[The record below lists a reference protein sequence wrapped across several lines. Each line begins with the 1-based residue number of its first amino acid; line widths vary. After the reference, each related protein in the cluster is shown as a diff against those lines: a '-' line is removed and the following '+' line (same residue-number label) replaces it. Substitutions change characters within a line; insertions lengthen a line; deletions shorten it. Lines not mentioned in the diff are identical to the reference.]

1 MAKKIPEHIAFQLAQ
16 KTKEQAKKL
25 KEAEKKVKEAE
36 KKVKDADKKAKEAD
50 KKAKEAEEA
59 EGEGEEDDSEIDLD
73 ILDELDDLDDFD
85 DFDDFDDVEEEDAEE
100 EDAEEE
106 DVEEVVEEVGEEVS
120 EAEDEIS
127 QSEESGDDQLEALLK
142 QAKGPVFE
150 SKVERANRLAEE
162 GDFNEALEIWKEL
175 TASDGNDPANWR
187 GLASVLESRNDSG
200 DADKAK
206 TAKDHADR
214 LETQAVADA
223 TGRKMED
230 IIADLLDDGILNFS
244 AGSDAKEQTITEE
257 SDDDD
262 LTKLPGIGSV
272 GQQKLNFAG
281 IDTFE
286 QLSEKSDEE
295 IAEILDAK
303 KVESWSGMARMLAK
317 EKK

>member
-25 KEAEKKVKEAE
+25 KEAEKKIKEAE
-36 KKVKDADKKAKEAD
+36 KKAKDADKKAKEAD

-59 EGEGEEDDSEIDLD
+59 EQEDDSEIDLD

-85 DFDDFDDVEEEDAEE
+85 DFDDFDEVEEEVVEDAEE
-100 EDAEEE
+100 VAEE
-106 DVEEVVEEVGEEVS
+106 VR
-120 EAEDEIS
+120 EAEVDIPP
-127 QSEESGDDQLEALLK
+127 SEESGDDELDALLK

-150 SKVERANRLAEE
+150 SKVERANRLSEE
-162 GDFNEALEIWKEL
+162 GDFNAALEIWKEL

-187 GLASVLESRNDSG
+187 GLASVLESRNNLG

-214 LETQAVADA
+214 LETQAIADA

-244 AGSDAKEQTITEE
+244 AGSDAKDLAD
-257 SDDDD
+257 SDDSGDDD
-262 LTKLPGIGSV
+262 LTKLPGIGNV
-272 GQQKLNFAG
+272 GQQKLNYAG

-286 QLSEKSDEE
+286 ELSERSDEE

-317 EKK
+317 EKKQ

>member
-25 KEAEKKVKEAE
+25 KEAEKKLKEAE
-36 KKVKDADKKAKEAD
+36 KKAKDADKKAKEAD

-59 EGEGEEDDSEIDLD
+59 EQEDDSEIDLD

-85 DFDDFDDVEEEDAEE
+85 DFDDFDEVEEEVVEDAEE
-100 EDAEEE
+100 
-106 DVEEVVEEVGEEVS
+106 VR
-120 EAEDEIS
+120 EAEVDIPP
-127 QSEESGDDQLEALLK
+127 SEESGDDELDALLK

-150 SKVERANRLAEE
+150 SKVERANRLSEE
-162 GDFNEALEIWKEL
+162 GDFNAALEIWKEL

-187 GLASVLESRNDSG
+187 GLASVLESRNNLG

-214 LETQAVADA
+214 LETQAIADA

-244 AGSDAKEQTITEE
+244 AGSDAKDLAD
-257 SDDDD
+257 SDDSGDDD

-272 GQQKLNFAG
+272 GQQKLNYAG

-286 QLSEKSDEE
+286 QLSERSDEE

-317 EKK
+317 EKKQ

>member
-25 KEAEKKVKEAE
+25 KEAEKKIKEAE
-36 KKVKDADKKAKEAD
+36 KKAKDADKKAKEAD

-59 EGEGEEDDSEIDLD
+59 EQEDDSEIDLD

-85 DFDDFDDVEEEDAEE
+85 DFDDFDEVEEEVVEDAEE
-100 EDAEEE
+100 VAEE
-106 DVEEVVEEVGEEVS
+106 VR
-120 EAEDEIS
+120 EAEVDIPP
-127 QSEESGDDQLEALLK
+127 SEESGDDELDALLK

-150 SKVERANRLAEE
+150 SKVERANRLSEE
-162 GDFNEALEIWKEL
+162 GDFNAALEIWKEL

-187 GLASVLESRNDSG
+187 GLASVLESRNNLG

-214 LETQAVADA
+214 LETQAIADA

-244 AGSDAKEQTITEE
+244 AGSDAKDLAD
-257 SDDDD
+257 SDDSGDDD
-262 LTKLPGIGSV
+262 LTKLPGIGNV
-272 GQQKLNFAG
+272 GQQKLNYAG

-286 QLSEKSDEE
+286 QLSERSDEE

-317 EKK
+317 EKKQ

>member
-25 KEAEKKVKEAE
+25 KEAEKKIKEAE
-36 KKVKDADKKAKEAD
+36 KKAKDADKKVKEAD

-59 EGEGEEDDSEIDLD
+59 DKKAKEAEQEDDSEIDLD

-85 DFDDFDDVEEEDAEE
+85 DFDDFDEE
-100 EDAEEE
+100 EEE
-106 DVEEVVEEVGEEVS
+106 DVEDAEQVVEEVS
-120 EAEDEIS
+120 EAEVDIPP
-127 QSEESGDDQLEALLK
+127 SEESGDDELDALLK

-150 SKVERANRLAEE
+150 SKVERANRLSEE
-162 GDFNEALEIWKEL
+162 GDFNAALEIWKEL

-187 GLASVLESRNDSG
+187 GLASVLESRNDLG

-214 LETQAVADA
+214 LETQAIADA

-244 AGSDAKEQTITEE
+244 AGSDAKDLAN
-257 SDDDD
+257 SDDSGDDD
-262 LTKLPGIGSV
+262 LTKLPGIGNV
-272 GQQKLNFAG
+272 GQQKLNYAG

-286 QLSEKSDEE
+286 QLSERSDEE

-303 KVESWSGMARMLAK
+303 KVESWSGMARMLVK
-317 EKK
+317 EKKQ

>member
-25 KEAEKKVKEAE
+25 KEAEKKIKEAE
-36 KKVKDADKKAKEAD
+36 KKAKDADKKAKDADKKAKEAD

-59 EGEGEEDDSEIDLD
+59 GQDDDSEIDLD

-85 DFDDFDDVEEEDAEE
+85 DFDDFDEVEEEEVVEDAEE
-100 EDAEEE
+100 VA
-106 DVEEVVEEVGEEVS
+106 EEVS
-120 EAEDEIS
+120 EAEVDIPP
-127 QSEESGDDQLEALLK
+127 SEESGDDELDALLK

-150 SKVERANRLAEE
+150 SKVERANRLSEE
-162 GDFNEALEIWKEL
+162 GDFNAALEIWKEL

-187 GLASVLESRNDSG
+187 GLASVLESRNDLG

-214 LETQAVADA
+214 LETQAIADA

-244 AGSDAKEQTITEE
+244 AGSDAKDLAD
-257 SDDDD
+257 SDDSGDDD
-262 LTKLPGIGSV
+262 LTKLPGIGNV
-272 GQQKLNFAG
+272 GQQKLNYAG

-286 QLSEKSDEE
+286 QLSERSDEE

-303 KVESWSGMARMLAK
+303 KVEAWSGMARMLAK
-317 EKK
+317 EKKQ

>member
-25 KEAEKKVKEAE
+25 KEAEKKIKEAE
-36 KKVKDADKKAKEAD
+36 KKIKEADKKAKEAD
-50 KKAKEAEEA
+50 KKAKEAEQ
-59 EGEGEEDDSEIDLD
+59 EDDSEIDLD
-73 ILDELDDLDDFD
+73 VLDELDDLDDFD
-85 DFDDFDDVEEEDAEE
+85 DFDDFDEI
-100 EDAEEE
+100 EEE
-106 DVEEVVEEVGEEVS
+106 DVEDAEEVVEEVS
-120 EAEDEIS
+120 EAEVDIPP
-127 QSEESGDDQLEALLK
+127 SEESGDVELDALLK

-150 SKVERANRLAEE
+150 SKVERANRLSEE
-162 GDFNEALEIWKEL
+162 GDFNAALEIWKEL

-187 GLASVLESRNDSG
+187 GLASVLESRNDPG
-200 DADKAK
+200 DSDKAK

-214 LETQAVADA
+214 LETQAIADA

-244 AGSDAKEQTITEE
+244 AGSDAKDLAN
-257 SDDDD
+257 SDDSDDDDD
-262 LTKLPGIGSV
+262 LTKLPGIGNV
-272 GQQKLNFAG
+272 GQQKLNYAG

-286 QLSEKSDEE
+286 QLSERSDEE

-317 EKK
+317 EKKQ

>member
-25 KEAEKKVKEAE
+25 KEAEKKIKEAE
-36 KKVKDADKKAKEAD
+36 KKAKEADKKAKEAD
-50 KKAKEAEEA
+50 KKAKEAEQ
-59 EGEGEEDDSEIDLD
+59 EDDSEIDLD

-85 DFDDFDDVEEEDAEE
+85 DFDDFDEI
-100 EDAEEE
+100 EEE
-106 DVEEVVEEVGEEVS
+106 DVEDAEEVVEEVS
-120 EAEDEIS
+120 EAEVDIPP
-127 QSEESGDDQLEALLK
+127 SEESGDDELDALLK

-150 SKVERANRLAEE
+150 SKVERANRLSEE
-162 GDFNEALEIWKEL
+162 GDFNAALEIWKEL

-187 GLASVLESRNDSG
+187 GLASVLESRNDPG
-200 DADKAK
+200 DSDKAK

-214 LETQAVADA
+214 LETQAIADA

-244 AGSDAKEQTITEE
+244 AGSDAKDLAN
-257 SDDDD
+257 SDDSDDDDD
-262 LTKLPGIGSV
+262 LTKLPGIGNV
-272 GQQKLNFAG
+272 GQQKLNYAG

-286 QLSEKSDEE
+286 QLSERSDEE

-317 EKK
+317 EKKQ

>member
-25 KEAEKKVKEAE
+25 KEAEKKIKEAE
-36 KKVKDADKKAKEAD
+36 KKIKEADKKAKEAD
-50 KKAKEAEEA
+50 KKAKEAEQ
-59 EGEGEEDDSEIDLD
+59 EDDSEIDLD

-85 DFDDFDDVEEEDAEE
+85 DFDDFDEI
-100 EDAEEE
+100 EEE
-106 DVEEVVEEVGEEVS
+106 DVEDAEEVVEEVS
-120 EAEDEIS
+120 EAEVDIPP
-127 QSEESGDDQLEALLK
+127 SEESGDDELDALLK

-150 SKVERANRLAEE
+150 SKVERANRLSEE
-162 GDFNEALEIWKEL
+162 GDFNAALEIWKEL

-187 GLASVLESRNDSG
+187 GLASVLESRNDPG
-200 DADKAK
+200 DSDKAK

-214 LETQAVADA
+214 LETQAIADA

-244 AGSDAKEQTITEE
+244 AGSDAKDLAN
-257 SDDDD
+257 SDDSDDDDD
-262 LTKLPGIGSV
+262 LTKLPGIGNV
-272 GQQKLNFAG
+272 GQQKLNYAG

-286 QLSEKSDEE
+286 QLSERSDEE

-317 EKK
+317 EKKQ

>member
-25 KEAEKKVKEAE
+25 KQAEKKLKEAE
-36 KKVKDADKKAKEAD
+36 KKAKDADKKAKEAD
-50 KKAKEAEEA
+50 KKAKEAD
-59 EGEGEEDDSEIDLD
+59 EDEQEDEIDLD

-85 DFDDFDDVEEEDAEE
+85 DFDDFDDEEEEEEDL
-100 EDAEEE
+100 E
-106 DVEEVVEEVGEEVS
+106 DVEEVVEEVPEEVVEEVT
-120 EAEDEIS
+120 EADVEIPP
-127 QSEESGDDQLEALLK
+127 SEESGDDELDALLK

-200 DADKAK
+200 DLDKAK

-214 LETQAVADA
+214 LETQAIADA

-244 AGSDAKEQTITEE
+244 AGSDAKEQTNSEE
-257 SDDDD
+257 IDDDDD

-286 QLSEKSDEE
+286 QLSERSDEE

-303 KVESWSGMARMLAK
+303 KIESWSGMARMLAK
-317 EKK
+317 EKKQ

>member
-25 KEAEKKVKEAE
+25 KEAEKKLKEAE
-36 KKVKDADKKAKEAD
+36 KKAKDADKKAKEAD

-59 EGEGEEDDSEIDLD
+59 EQEDDSEIDLD
-73 ILDELDDLDDFD
+73 ILDELDDMDDFD
-85 DFDDFDDVEEEDAEE
+85 DFDNFDEVEEEVVEDAEE
-100 EDAEEE
+100 VAEE
-106 DVEEVVEEVGEEVS
+106 VR
-120 EAEDEIS
+120 EAEVDIPP
-127 QSEESGDDQLEALLK
+127 SEESGDDELDALLK

-150 SKVERANRLAEE
+150 SKVERANRLSEE
-162 GDFNEALEIWKEL
+162 GDFNAALEIWKEL

-187 GLASVLESRNDSG
+187 GLASVLESRNDLG

-214 LETQAVADA
+214 LETQAIADA

-244 AGSDAKEQTITEE
+244 AGSDAKDLAD
-257 SDDDD
+257 SDDSGDDD

-272 GQQKLNFAG
+272 GQQKLNYAG

-286 QLSEKSDEE
+286 ELSERSDEE

-317 EKK
+317 EKKQ

>member
-16 KTKEQAKKL
+16 KTKEQAKLL
-25 KEAEKKVKEAE
+25 KEAEKKIKEAE
-36 KKVKDADKKAKEAD
+36 KKAKDADKKAKEAD

-59 EGEGEEDDSEIDLD
+59 GQDDDSEIDLD

-85 DFDDFDDVEEEDAEE
+85 DFDDFDEVEEEVVEDAEE
-100 EDAEEE
+100 VA
-106 DVEEVVEEVGEEVS
+106 EEVS
-120 EAEDEIS
+120 EAEVDIPPP
-127 QSEESGDDQLEALLK
+127 EESGDDELDALLK

-150 SKVERANRLAEE
+150 SKVERANRLSEE
-162 GDFNEALEIWKEL
+162 GDFNAALEIWKEL

-187 GLASVLESRNDSG
+187 GLASVLESRNDLG

-214 LETQAVADA
+214 LETQAIADA

-244 AGSDAKEQTITEE
+244 AGSDAKDLTD
-257 SDDDD
+257 SDDSGDDD
-262 LTKLPGIGSV
+262 LTKLPGIGNV
-272 GQQKLNFAG
+272 GQQKLNYAG

-286 QLSEKSDEE
+286 QLSERSDEE

-317 EKK
+317 EKKQ

>member
-25 KEAEKKVKEAE
+25 KEAEKKIKEAE
-36 KKVKDADKKAKEAD
+36 KKIKEADKKAKEAD
-50 KKAKEAEEA
+50 KKAKEAEQ
-59 EGEGEEDDSEIDLD
+59 EDDSEIDLD
-73 ILDELDDLDDFD
+73 VLDELDDLDDFD
-85 DFDDFDDVEEEDAEE
+85 DFDDFDEI
-100 EDAEEE
+100 EEE
-106 DVEEVVEEVGEEVS
+106 DVEDAEEVVEEVS
-120 EAEDEIS
+120 EAEVDIPP
-127 QSEESGDDQLEALLK
+127 SEESGDVELDALLK

-150 SKVERANRLAEE
+150 SKVERANRLSEE
-162 GDFNEALEIWKEL
+162 GDFNAALEIWKEL

-187 GLASVLESRNDSG
+187 GLASVLESRNDPG
-200 DADKAK
+200 DSDKAK

-214 LETQAVADA
+214 LETQAIADA

-244 AGSDAKEQTITEE
+244 AGSDAKDLAN
-257 SDDDD
+257 SDDSDDDDDD
-262 LTKLPGIGSV
+262 LTKLPGIGNV
-272 GQQKLNFAG
+272 GQQKLNYAG

-286 QLSEKSDEE
+286 QLSERSDEE

-317 EKK
+317 EKKQ

>member
-25 KEAEKKVKEAE
+25 KEAEKKLKEAE
-36 KKVKDADKKAKEAD
+36 KKAKDADKKAKEAD

-59 EGEGEEDDSEIDLD
+59 EQEDDSEIDLD

-85 DFDDFDDVEEEDAEE
+85 DFDDFDEVEEEVVEDAEE
-100 EDAEEE
+100 
-106 DVEEVVEEVGEEVS
+106 VR
-120 EAEDEIS
+120 EAEVDIPP
-127 QSEESGDDQLEALLK
+127 SEESGDDELDALLK

-150 SKVERANRLAEE
+150 SKVERANRLSEE
-162 GDFNEALEIWKEL
+162 GDFNAALEIWKEL

-187 GLASVLESRNDSG
+187 GLASVLESRNDLG

-214 LETQAVADA
+214 LETQAIADA

-244 AGSDAKEQTITEE
+244 AGSDAKDLAD
-257 SDDDD
+257 SDDSGDDD

-272 GQQKLNFAG
+272 GQQKLNYAG

-286 QLSEKSDEE
+286 QLSERSDEE

-317 EKK
+317 EKKQ

>member
-25 KEAEKKVKEAE
+25 KEAEKKIKEAE
-36 KKVKDADKKAKEAD
+36 KKAKDADKKAKEAD

-59 EGEGEEDDSEIDLD
+59 GQDDDSEIDLD

-85 DFDDFDDVEEEDAEE
+85 DFDDFDEDEEEVVEDAEE
-100 EDAEEE
+100 VAK
-106 DVEEVVEEVGEEVS
+106 EVAEEVS
-120 EAEDEIS
+120 EAEVDIPP
-127 QSEESGDDQLEALLK
+127 SEESGDDELDALLK

-150 SKVERANRLAEE
+150 SKVERANRLSEE
-162 GDFNEALEIWKEL
+162 GDFNAALEIWKEL

-187 GLASVLESRNDSG
+187 GLASVLESRNDLG

-214 LETQAVADA
+214 LETQAIADA

-244 AGSDAKEQTITEE
+244 AGSDAKDLTD
-257 SDDDD
+257 SDDSGDDD
-262 LTKLPGIGSV
+262 LTKLPGIGNV
-272 GQQKLNFAG
+272 GQQKLNYAG

-286 QLSEKSDEE
+286 QLSERSDEE

-303 KVESWSGMARMLAK
+303 KVEAWSGMARMLAK
-317 EKK
+317 EKKQ

>member
-25 KEAEKKVKEAE
+25 KEAEKKIKE
-36 KKVKDADKKAKEAD
+36 ADKKAEEAD
-50 KKAKEAEEA
+50 KKAKESDKKAKESEQ
-59 EGEGEEDDSEIDLD
+59 EDDSEIDLD

-85 DFDDFDDVEEEDAEE
+85 DFDDFDEVEEEDV
-100 EDAEEE
+100 EDA
-106 DVEEVVEEVGEEVS
+106 EEVVEEVS
-120 EAEDEIS
+120 EAEVDIPP
-127 QSEESGDDQLEALLK
+127 SEESGDDELDALLK

-150 SKVERANRLAEE
+150 SKVERANRLSEE
-162 GDFNEALEIWKEL
+162 GDFNAALEIWKEL

-187 GLASVLESRNDSG
+187 GLASVLESRNDPG
-200 DADKAK
+200 DSDKAK

-214 LETQAVADA
+214 LETQAIADA

-244 AGSDAKEQTITEE
+244 AGSDAKDLAN
-257 SDDDD
+257 SDDSGDDD
-262 LTKLPGIGSV
+262 LTKLPGIGNV
-272 GQQKLNFAG
+272 GQQKLNYAG

-286 QLSEKSDEE
+286 QLSERSDEE

-317 EKK
+317 EKKQ

>member
-25 KEAEKKVKEAE
+25 KEAEKKIKEAE
-36 KKVKDADKKAKEAD
+36 KKIKEADKKAEEAD
-50 KKAKEAEEA
+50 KKAKESEQ
-59 EGEGEEDDSEIDLD
+59 EDDSEIDLD

-85 DFDDFDDVEEEDAEE
+85 DFDDFDEVEEEDV
-100 EDAEEE
+100 EDA
-106 DVEEVVEEVGEEVS
+106 EEVVEEVS
-120 EAEDEIS
+120 EAEVDIPP
-127 QSEESGDDQLEALLK
+127 SEESGDDELDALLK

-150 SKVERANRLAEE
+150 SKVERANRLSEE
-162 GDFNEALEIWKEL
+162 GDFNAALEIWKEL

-187 GLASVLESRNDSG
+187 GLASVLESRNDPG
-200 DADKAK
+200 DSDKAK

-214 LETQAVADA
+214 LETQAIADA

-244 AGSDAKEQTITEE
+244 AGSDAKDLAN
-257 SDDDD
+257 SDDSGDDD
-262 LTKLPGIGSV
+262 LTKLPGIGNV
-272 GQQKLNFAG
+272 GQQKLNYAG

-286 QLSEKSDEE
+286 QLSERSDEE

-317 EKK
+317 EKKQ

>member
-25 KEAEKKVKEAE
+25 KEAEKKIKEAE
-36 KKVKDADKKAKEAD
+36 KKIKEADKKAEEAD
-50 KKAKEAEEA
+50 KKAKESDKKAKESEQ
-59 EGEGEEDDSEIDLD
+59 EDDSEIDLD

-85 DFDDFDDVEEEDAEE
+85 DFDDFDEVEEEDV
-100 EDAEEE
+100 EDA
-106 DVEEVVEEVGEEVS
+106 EEVVEEVS
-120 EAEDEIS
+120 EAEVDIPP
-127 QSEESGDDQLEALLK
+127 SEESGDDELDALLK

-150 SKVERANRLAEE
+150 SKVERANRLSEE
-162 GDFNEALEIWKEL
+162 GDFNAALEIWKEL

-187 GLASVLESRNDSG
+187 GLASVLESRNDPG
-200 DADKAK
+200 DSDKAK

-214 LETQAVADA
+214 LETQAIADA

-244 AGSDAKEQTITEE
+244 AGSDAKDLAN
-257 SDDDD
+257 SDDSGDDD
-262 LTKLPGIGSV
+262 LTKLPGIGNV
-272 GQQKLNFAG
+272 GQQKLNYAG

-286 QLSEKSDEE
+286 QLSERSDEE

-317 EKK
+317 EKKQ

>member
-25 KEAEKKVKEAE
+25 KEAEKKIKEAE
-36 KKVKDADKKAKEAD
+36 KKAKDADKKAKEAD

-59 EGEGEEDDSEIDLD
+59 EQEDDSEIDLD

-85 DFDDFDDVEEEDAEE
+85 DFDDFDEVEEEEVEEEVVEDAEE
-100 EDAEEE
+100 VA
-106 DVEEVVEEVGEEVS
+106 EEVS
-120 EAEDEIS
+120 EAKVDIPLT
-127 QSEESGDDQLEALLK
+127 EESGDDELDALLK

-150 SKVERANRLAEE
+150 SKVERANRLCEE
-162 GDFNEALEIWKEL
+162 GDFNSALEIWKEL

-187 GLASVLESRNDSG
+187 GLASVLESRNDPG

-214 LETQAVADA
+214 LETQAIADA

-244 AGSDAKEQTITEE
+244 AGSDAKDLAN
-257 SDDDD
+257 SDDSGDDD
-262 LTKLPGIGSV
+262 LTKLPGIGNV
-272 GQQKLNFAG
+272 GQQKLNYAG

-286 QLSEKSDEE
+286 QLSERSDEE

-303 KVESWSGMARMLAK
+303 KIESWSGMARMLAK
-317 EKK
+317 EKKQ

>member
-25 KEAEKKVKEAE
+25 KEAEKKIKEAE
-36 KKVKDADKKAKEAD
+36 KKAKEAD
-50 KKAKEAEEA
+50 KKAKEAEQ
-59 EGEGEEDDSEIDLD
+59 EDDSEIDLD

-85 DFDDFDDVEEEDAEE
+85 DFDDFDEI
-100 EDAEEE
+100 EEE
-106 DVEEVVEEVGEEVS
+106 DVEDAEEVVEEVS
-120 EAEDEIS
+120 EAEVDIPP
-127 QSEESGDDQLEALLK
+127 SEESGDDELDALLK

-150 SKVERANRLAEE
+150 SKVERANRLSEE
-162 GDFNEALEIWKEL
+162 GDFNAALEIWKEL

-187 GLASVLESRNDSG
+187 GLASVLESRNDPG
-200 DADKAK
+200 DSDKAK

-214 LETQAVADA
+214 LETQAIADA

-244 AGSDAKEQTITEE
+244 AGSDAKDLAN
-257 SDDDD
+257 SDDSDDDDD
-262 LTKLPGIGSV
+262 LTKLPGIGNV
-272 GQQKLNFAG
+272 GQQKLNYAG

-286 QLSEKSDEE
+286 QLSERSDEE

-317 EKK
+317 EKKQ

>member
-25 KEAEKKVKEAE
+25 KEAEKKIKEAE
-36 KKVKDADKKAKEAD
+36 KKIKEADKKAKEAD
-50 KKAKEAEEA
+50 KKAKEAEQ
-59 EGEGEEDDSEIDLD
+59 EDDSEIDLD
-73 ILDELDDLDDFD
+73 VLDELDDLDDFD
-85 DFDDFDDVEEEDAEE
+85 DFDDFDEI
-100 EDAEEE
+100 EEE
-106 DVEEVVEEVGEEVS
+106 DVEDAEEVVEEVS
-120 EAEDEIS
+120 EAEVDIPP
-127 QSEESGDDQLEALLK
+127 SEESGDDELDALLK

-150 SKVERANRLAEE
+150 SKVERANRLSEE
-162 GDFNEALEIWKEL
+162 GDFNAALEIWKEL

-187 GLASVLESRNDSG
+187 GLASVLESRNDPG
-200 DADKAK
+200 DSDKAK

-214 LETQAVADA
+214 LETQAIADA

-244 AGSDAKEQTITEE
+244 AGSDAKDLAN
-257 SDDDD
+257 SDDSDDDDD
-262 LTKLPGIGSV
+262 LTKLPGIGNV
-272 GQQKLNFAG
+272 GQQKLNYAG

-286 QLSEKSDEE
+286 QLSERSDEE

-317 EKK
+317 EKKQ